1 MVHKIVNLEVLPTL
15 QNAVVFFF
23 FTFSCYCVL
32 FNLLKMS
39 QVVMNVVALTRKY
52 LIVHVLPTLILNQH
66 LTIFWQRNVWRD
78 VRDYHWVFGRPLFL
92 NLLEVWSH
100 SAGDKLIWTT
110 LLERRRGVYVG
121 SFTSILQLEN
131 SVVSFIFGCRQLRQN
146 FIWNE
151 WRLVVESK

>member
-23 FTFSCYCVL
+23 FTFSCDCVL

-66 LTIFWQRNVWRD
+66 LTIF
-78 VRDYHWVFGRPLFL
+78 
-92 NLLEVWSH
+92 
-100 SAGDKLIWTT
+100 
-110 LLERRRGVYVG
+110 
-121 SFTSILQLEN
+121 
-131 SVVSFIFGCRQLRQN
+131 
-146 FIWNE
+146 
-151 WRLVVESK
+151 